1 MSLIKRLDRYNMG
14 IPEQLH
20 QIKWKALQESPFR
33 FYRGTCHLFAEDL
46 SKLYKPKQKIRTW
59 TCGDAHFENFGS
71 YKGDNRQVYFD
82 INDFDE
88 AYLGSPE
95 TELTRFITSIIV
107 AATQMN
113 VAHVKVHKAIH
124 DILDR
129 YTAAISRRKAMMLES
144 EVAYGE
150 FKKYFGQMSSLNR
163 DAFIAKRTVKEKGVL
178 KLKTDG
184 KRYLP
189 MDKDRKIALFDSITP
204 LLTKNQKYSHMVFE
218 DAAIRIAGTGS
229 LGQNRYCMLFFSKT
243 KGKQYLID
251 VKETRRSC
259 YFDTTTIKQPKF
271 KNEAERIITVG
282 GLMQFAPPAFIV
294 PHKMADKWYV
304 VKELQ
309 PSSDRMSLD
318 YFDQDFNRLIE
329 VAKEMATLIAYAH
342 LRSSGNYT
350 ASSTDDLV
358 KFADKQ
364 QWQRDILD
372 LSGMMAIKNQK
383 YYKMFCEKQSER
395 HPGK

>member
-14 IPEQLH
+14 VPEQLH
-20 QIKWKALQESPFR
+20 QFKWKALQESPFR
-33 FYRGTCHLFAEDL
+33 FYRGTCHLFAEDFA
-46 SKLYKPKQKIRTW
+46 KLYKNKPKIRTW

-88 AYLGSPE
+88 AFLGSPE

-107 AATQMN
+107 AAAQMN

-124 DILDR
+124 DILDT
-129 YTAAISRRKAMMLES
+129 YTATIAKRKAMMLES

-150 FKKYFGQMSSLNR
+150 FKKYFGQMSTMNR

-189 MDKDRKIALFDSITP
+189 MDKDRKIALFESITP
-204 LLTKNQKYSHMVFE
+204 LLTKSPKYSQMVFE

-229 LGQNRYCMLFFSKT
+229 LGQNRYCMLFFSKA

-251 VKETRRSC
+251 VKESRPSC
-259 YFDTTTIKQPKF
+259 YLESTTIKQPRF
-271 KNEAERIITVG
+271 KNDAERIITTG
-282 GLMQFAPPAFIV
+282 NLMQFTPPAFIV
-294 PHKMADKWYV
+294 PHKMADNWYV

-309 PSSDRMSLD
+309 PSSDRMSLE
-318 YFDQDFNRLIE
+318 YFDQDFSRLSE
-329 VAKEMATLIAYAH
+329 VAKEMARLLAYAH
-342 LRSSGNYT
+342 LRSSGNFT
-350 ASSTDDLV
+350 ASTTDELV
-358 KFADKQ
+358 KFAKKQ

-372 LSGMMAIKNQK
+372 LSGTLAIKNQK
-383 YYKMFCEKQSER
+383 YYKMFCDRQAVSR
-395 HPGK
+395 